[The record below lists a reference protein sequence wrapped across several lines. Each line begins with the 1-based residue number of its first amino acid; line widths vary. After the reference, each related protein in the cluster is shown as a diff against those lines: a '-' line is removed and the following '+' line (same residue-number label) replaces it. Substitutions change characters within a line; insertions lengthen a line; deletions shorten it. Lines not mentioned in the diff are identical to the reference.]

1 MGENISSTNTMPE
14 GAELLNGLYTVSAYL
29 QNANEKLT
37 QYWNLER
44 EYRYEVAP
52 RLIEMNTPREKSE
65 YGLFVSGMAFAG
77 ICGVISLLGGGVIN
91 FILCLIIVGVFALG
105 KAKQNK
111 KFLKIAKVLLVA
123 LLLVW
128 LNGLFNAFSTIN
140 TNFLGVVFYLVINVG
155 AFVAASIG
163 AKIIRDKYNKKQQDI
178 ADEKNKDVIKNNELV
193 TRQRTELA
201 NDINALL
208 AEMQD
213 KTASWYPADYYVI
226 ECCSKFIGY
235 VKNHEADTV
244 KEMLKT
250 YKEDKYREQVT
261 TKLSSIEGMVNRS
274 LKNQQ
279 QMIRLQRF
287 SNLVQMGNL
296 AVNLANN
303 QAINRGANAT
313 ERAANATERAANAT
327 ERAAKELKWQNTDHS
342 IW

>member
-1 MGENISSTNTMPE
+1 MSKNISLPNAMPE
-14 GAELLNGLYTVSAYL
+14 GSELLNGLYTVNAYL
-29 QNANEKLT
+29 QNANEKLN

-44 EYRYEVAP
+44 EYQKEVVP
-52 RLIEMNTPREKSE
+52 KLVEMNTTSEKSE
-65 YGLFVSGMAFAG
+65 YGLFVFGMAFAG
-77 ICGVISLLGGGVIN
+77 ILGVCTLLGGGVVN

-111 KFLKIAKVLLVA
+111 KFLKIGKVLLVA

-128 LNGLFNAFSTIN
+128 LHGLYHVFSRIGK
-140 TNFLGVVFYLVINVG
+140 NFLMLVFGLIFYVG
-155 AFVAASIG
+155 AFVVAFIV
-163 AKIIRDKYNKKQQDI
+163 AKIIRDKYNAKQQGI
-178 ADEKNKDVIKNNELV
+178 ADDKNIEIVKNNELV

-201 NDINALL
+201 NDIHALL

-213 KTASWYPADYYVI
+213 KTASWYPTDYYVL
-226 ECCSKFIGY
+226 ECCAKFIGY

-261 TKLSSIEGMVNRS
+261 TKLSSIDAMVKQS
-274 LKNQQ
+274 LYNQQ
-279 QMIRLQRF
+279 QMIRLQRY

-296 AVNLANN
+296 AVNMANN
-303 QAINRGANAT
+303 RAINRGANA
-313 ERAANATERAANAT
+313 A
-327 ERAAKELKWQNTDHS
+327 ERAAKELERQNTDHS